1 MKKSKVDDLGLT
13 IEEELSLLYGDGNWN
28 FHGVPSLELPG
39 VSMRDGPL
47 GLRMSDVSTALDS
60 NVTLPST
67 CYPSPSLLAC
77 SFDPSLMEEVGS
89 SMGRDCRQNKVN
101 VLLAPAINIKRNPL
115 CGRNFEY
122 YSEDPYLTGKL
133 ASGFI
138 KGLQKEG
145 VGACLKHFACNSQEN
160 GRMVNDSIV
169 DERALHELYLK
180 GFEIA
185 ITEGRPWTLM
195 TSYNKINGT
204 YVSDSDYLLKDLLR
218 NEWHYNGV
226 VMSDWGG
233 TAHFVRSHNYGL
245 DVEMPCLIDRSKDL
259 LRAIRAGKLDRHAV
273 KTTAERIIALSKRV
287 KIQSDKPFDYSEDK
301 AAEVALQAALNSLVL
316 LQNDGVLPLKN
327 GLADTAIIGS
337 LAKRLR
343 ITGGG
348 SSCVSPLHEA
358 SFLDC
363 LKDDE
368 QKNYAPGY
376 SFNPK
381 DDQEALRIEAA
392 DLAAKKQTVI
402 LFLGLSDHNESEGFD
417 RETLCLP
424 EEQLRLFDSLYSVN
438 QNIIVVLNV
447 GAPVELPFADK
458 CRAIL
463 LCYLPGQEG
472 GEAIRRIIE
481 GEASPSGKLA
491 ETWPIH
497 LSDVPSFGF
506 YPGTEVQ
513 SIYRESIYVGY
524 RYYLSCEKKT
534 RFPFGHGLSYGK
546 FKYGKLTLS
555 DKTIEEGKEVKA
567 SIEVTNSSNLASAL
581 TVMLFL
587 EPTEGNV
594 FKAKRT
600 LIGFQ
605 KQTFGPKETKI
616 YEFSIP
622 YMALSHYDI
631 GTSAFLV
638 EGGKYQI
645 EACSDAETV
654 ESKACLKAIS
664 PDQFASKMMSMPI
677 YYNVPKGGFLQYDN
691 DFEDLLGHHVSVA
704 KDPRSRP
711 YTLDSTFGDIS
722 STWIGKI
729 LMKKA
734 RASFPVDENNG
745 FSIMVS
751 RSIAATPIRN
761 IVMNGYSQ
769 KFALAVVDF
778 ANGHMLKGLFHLLFG
793 VQRRDL

>member
-316 LQNDGVLPLKN
+316 LQNDGVLPLKK
-327 GLADTAIIGS
+327 GLADAAIIGS
-337 LAKRLR
+337 LAKGVYSLVAA
-343 ITGGG
+343 
-348 SSCVSPLHEA
+348 SS
-358 SFLDC
+358 
-363 LKDDE
+363 
-368 QKNYAPGY
+368 
-376 SFNPK
+376 
-381 DDQEALRIEAA
+381 
-392 DLAAKKQTVI
+392 KQ
-402 LFLGLSDHNESEGFD
+402 
-417 RETLCLP
+417 
-424 EEQLRLFDSLYSVN
+424 
-438 QNIIVVLNV
+438 
-447 GAPVELPFADK
+447 
-458 CRAIL
+458 
-463 LCYLPGQEG
+463 
-472 GEAIRRIIE
+472 
-481 GEASPSGKLA
+481 
-491 ETWPIH
+491 
-497 LSDVPSFGF
+497 
-506 YPGTEVQ
+506 
-513 SIYRESIYVGY
+513 
-524 RYYLSCEKKT
+524 
-534 RFPFGHGLSYGK
+534 
-546 FKYGKLTLS
+546 
-555 DKTIEEGKEVKA
+555 
-567 SIEVTNSSNLASAL
+567 
-581 TVMLFL
+581 
-587 EPTEGNV
+587 
-594 FKAKRT
+594 
-600 LIGFQ
+600 
-605 KQTFGPKETKI
+605 
-616 YEFSIP
+616 
-622 YMALSHYDI
+622 
-631 GTSAFLV
+631 
-638 EGGKYQI
+638 
-645 EACSDAETV
+645 ACS
-654 ESKACLKAIS
+654 
-664 PDQFASKMMSMPI
+664 
-677 YYNVPKGGFLQYDN
+677 
-691 DFEDLLGHHVSVA
+691 VA
-704 KDPRSRP
+704 
-711 YTLDSTFGDIS
+711 T
-722 STWIGKI
+722 
-729 LMKKA
+729 A
-734 RASFPVDENNG
+734 
-745 FSIMVS
+745 
-751 RSIAATPIRN
+751 
-761 IVMNGYSQ
+761 
-769 KFALAVVDF
+769 
-778 ANGHMLKGLFHLLFG
+778 
-793 VQRRDL
+793 

>member
-13 IEEELSLLYGDGNWN
+13 IEEELPLLYGEGNWN
-28 FHGVPSLELPG
+28 FHGVPSLGLPG

-47 GLRMSDVSTALDS
+47 GLRMADVSTALDN

-77 SFDPSLMEEVGS
+77 SFDPALMEEVGS

-101 VLLAPAINIKRNPL
+101 ILLAPAINIKRNPL

-169 DERALHELYLK
+169 DERALHEIYLK

-185 ITEGRPWTLM
+185 ITEARPWTLM

-204 YVSDSDYLLKDLLR
+204 YASDCDYLLKDLLR
-218 NEWHYNGV
+218 NEWHYHGV

-233 TAHFVRSHNYGL
+233 TAHFVHSHNYGL
-245 DVEMPCLIDRSKDL
+245 DVEMPCQIDRSRDL
-259 LRAIRAGKLDRHAV
+259 MHAIRIGKLDRHAV
-273 KTTAERIIALSKRV
+273 KTTAERVIALSKRAH
-287 KIQSDKPFDYSEDK
+287 SYADKPFDYSESAASAVALK
-301 AAEVALQAALNSLVL
+301 AALHSIVL
-316 LQNDGVLPLKN
+316 LDNKGILPLKK
-327 GLADTAIIGS
+327 GLAEVAIIGS
-337 LAKRLR
+337 LAQQLR
-343 ITGGG
+343 TSGGG
-348 SSCVSPLHEA
+348 SSCVNALHPA
-358 SFLDC
+358 SFLDT
-363 LKDDE
+363 LKEADT
-368 QKNYAPGY
+368 
-376 SFNPK
+376 FNPK

-392 DLAAKKQTVI
+392 DLAAKKKAVL
-402 LFLGLSDHNESEGFD
+402 LFLGLSEHNESEGFD

-424 EEQLRLFDSLYSVN
+424 ETQLRLFDSLYSVN

-458 CRAIL
+458 CQAIL

-472 GEAIRRIIE
+472 GEALRQIIS
-481 GEASPSGKLA
+481 GEVSPSGKLA
-491 ETWPIH
+491 ETWPVH

-506 YPGTEVQ
+506 YPGTEIQ

-524 RYYLSCEKKT
+524 RYYLSCEKKV

-555 DKTIEEGKEVKA
+555 DKGLEEGKEVKA
-567 SIEVTNSSNLASAL
+567 SLEVTNTSLIPSEL
-581 TVMLFL
+581 TVLLFA

-605 KQTFGPKETKI
+605 KQPLGPKETKI
-616 YEFSIP
+616 YEFAIP
-622 YMALSHYDI
+622 YSALAHYDT
-631 GTSAFLV
+631 GTSSFLV
-638 EGGKYQI
+638 EGGKYLL
-645 EACSDAETV
+645 EACSDAETI
-654 ESKACLKAIS
+654 ESKATLKVTSA
-664 PDQFASKMMSMPI
+664 DQFSSKVNSMPI

-711 YTLDSTFGDIS
+711 YTLNSTFGDIS

-734 RASFPVDENNG
+734 RASFPVDPNDG
-745 FSIMVS
+745 FSIMINK
-751 RSIAATPIRN
+751 SIADTPIRN

-778 ANGHMLKGLFHLLFG
+778 ANGHMIKGLLHLLFG
-793 VQRRDL
+793 VQRHDL

>member
-13 IEEELSLLYGDGNWN
+13 IEEELPLLYGEGNWN
-28 FHGVPSLELPG
+28 FHGVPSLGLPG

-47 GLRMSDVSTALDS
+47 GLRMADVSTALDN

-77 SFDPSLMEEVGS
+77 SFDPALMEEVGS

-101 VLLAPAINIKRNPL
+101 ILLAPAINIKRNPL

-169 DERALHELYLK
+169 DERALHEIYLK

-185 ITEGRPWTLM
+185 ITEARPWTLM

-204 YVSDSDYLLKDLLR
+204 YASDCDYLLKDLLR
-218 NEWHYNGV
+218 NEWHYHGV

-233 TAHFVRSHNYGL
+233 TAHFVHSHNYGL
-245 DVEMPCLIDRSKDL
+245 DVEMPCQIDRSRDL
-259 LRAIRAGKLDRHAV
+259 MHAIRIGKLDRHAV
-273 KTTAERIIALSKRV
+273 KTTAERVIALSKRAH
-287 KIQSDKPFDYSEDK
+287 SYADKPFDYSESAASAVALK
-301 AAEVALQAALNSLVL
+301 AALHSIVL
-316 LQNDGVLPLKN
+316 LDNKGILPLKK
-327 GLADTAIIGS
+327 GLAEVAIIGS
-337 LAKRLR
+337 LAQQLR
-343 ITGGG
+343 TSGGG
-348 SSCVSPLHEA
+348 SSCVNALHPA
-358 SFLDC
+358 SFLDT
-363 LKDDE
+363 LKE
-368 QKNYAPGY
+368 AEKSNYAAGY
-376 SFNPK
+376 TFNPK

-392 DLAAKKQTVI
+392 DLAAKKKAVL
-402 LFLGLSDHNESEGFD
+402 LFLGLSEHNESEGFD

-424 EEQLRLFDSLYSVN
+424 ETQLRLFDSLYSVN

-458 CRAIL
+458 CQAIL

-472 GEAIRRIIE
+472 GEALRQIIS
-481 GEASPSGKLA
+481 GEVSPSGKLA
-491 ETWPIH
+491 ETWPVH

-506 YPGTEVQ
+506 YPGTEIQ

-524 RYYLSCEKKT
+524 RYYLSCEKKV

-555 DKTIEEGKEVKA
+555 DKGLEEGKEVKA
-567 SIEVTNSSNLASAL
+567 SLEVTNTSLIPSEL
-581 TVMLFL
+581 TVLLFA

-605 KQTFGPKETKI
+605 KQPLGPKETKI
-616 YEFSIP
+616 YEFAIP
-622 YMALSHYDI
+622 YSALAHYDT
-631 GTSAFLV
+631 GTSSFLV
-638 EGGKYQI
+638 EGGKYLL
-645 EACSDAETV
+645 EACSDAETI
-654 ESKACLKAIS
+654 ESKATLKVTSA
-664 PDQFASKMMSMPI
+664 DQFSSKVNSMPI

-711 YTLDSTFGDIS
+711 YTLNSTFGDIS

-734 RASFPVDENNG
+734 RASFPVDPNDG
-745 FSIMVS
+745 FSIMINK
-751 RSIAATPIRN
+751 SIADTPIRN

-778 ANGHMLKGLFHLLFG
+778 ANGHMIKGLLHLLFG
-793 VQRRDL
+793 VQRHDL